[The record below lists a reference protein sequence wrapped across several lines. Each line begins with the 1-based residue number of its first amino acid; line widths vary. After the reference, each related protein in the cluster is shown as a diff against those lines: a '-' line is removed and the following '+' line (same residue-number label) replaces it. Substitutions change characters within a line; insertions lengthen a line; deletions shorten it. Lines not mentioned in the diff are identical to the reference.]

1 MKDEEDDNIIPDNE
15 EHNLEENS
23 VNENTEARKKLLR

>member
-15 EHNLEENS
+15 DIWMIK
-23 VNENTEARKKLLR
+23 RKWSSEGWQ